1 MNNKWLVYLVAIA
14 AVLIAGSAAYFSVT
28 GLGVLFSGAAIAVMV
43 MAGSLE
49 FAKLVT
55 ATYLKQNWDVIKGF
69 NKWYLTIA
77 VAILMLITSAGI
89 FGYLSNAFQQQSLV
103 LDQVQRQIDVW
114 DIKIKSNNDQ
124 IESLTKQLEGL
135 QSNQGTILEK
145 GKVNNRLLRSIDN
158 RDKQVSKLQDKI
170 SDLQDLNVAQND
182 SINKIKTN
190 NISIE
195 KEVGGFRFVA
205 DAFGVDLKVV
215 VKFFIF
221 LIVIVFDPLAIALII
236 AFNQLSMDTKKED
249 DEEVEEEKEKEK
261 IVIDAKDIVSEVSR
275 LRLSEEDLNKL
286 ESILLNPPKPNEN
299 LKSAAD
305 EYKKREDILSEMMK
319 SDQELGL
326 YEESFEN
333 PMDKEE
339 DEKWDGISQEV
350 WDRMEVIEKQ
360 RELIHGPIT
369 EEDLPPT
376 GALANSEYRQEE
388 NDEFVIKTTDQ
399 MTDEEID
406 EYYRPTETQL
416 IEQEIEELIEKE
428 IELNFSDEFIEQA
441 IAEFN
446 QESLEQEAWDEEL
459 EKQYVEEQVPELFE
473 TLEEVIVDEEPIYQS
488 ETKEVDQI
496 NEIVDTVINE
506 PEPVDTRVIDRTNV
520 ISQDGL
526 FFSQAVSENVQDTSS
541 ETNDEKKKLESLT
554 QESDLTILEKEET
567 PILESQ
573 DSKVTEDLY
582 WETDDVNPNI
592 VIYDL
597 ENNQT
602 IIPTSEEEI
611 TGQPKKVISRNVSS
625 RRRNNR

>member
-145 GKVNNRLLRSIDN
+145 GKVNSRLLRSIDN

-236 AFNQLSMDTKKED
+236 AFNQLSMDGKKED
-249 DEEVEEEKEKEK
+249 DEEEEKEEEKV
-261 IVIDAKDIVSEVSR
+261 VIDAKDIVSEVSR
-275 LRLSEEDLNKL
+275 LRLSEEELSKL
-286 ESILLNPPKPNEN
+286 EDYLLNP
-299 LKSAAD
+299 
-305 EYKKREDILSEMMK
+305 KKNSEREEILSDIMK
-319 SDQELGL
+319 RDQELGL
-326 YEESFEN
+326 YEEPFEN
-333 PMDKEE
+333 PMVKEE

-350 WDRMEVIEKQ
+350 WDRMEAIEKQ
-360 RELIHGPIT
+360 RESIHGPIT

-376 GALANSEYRQEE
+376 GAFANSEYRQEE

-406 EYYRPTETQL
+406 EHYRPTETQL
-416 IEQEIEELIEKE
+416 IEQE

-459 EKQYVEEQVPELFE
+459 EKQYVEEQVPELFV
-473 TLEEVIVDEEPIYQS
+473 TPEESVEEIVVDEEPVYQS

-526 FFSQAVSENVQDTSS
+526 FFSQVVTENIQDTSS
-541 ETNDEKKKLESLT
+541 ETNDEKK
-554 QESDLTILEKEET
+554 
-567 PILESQ
+567 
-573 DSKVTEDLY
+573 
-582 WETDDVNPNI
+582 N
-592 VIYDL
+592 
-597 ENNQT
+597 
-602 IIPTSEEEI
+602 
-611 TGQPKKVISRNVSS
+611 
-625 RRRNNR
+625 

>member
-145 GKVNNRLLRSIDN
+145 GKVNSRLLRSIDN
-158 RDKQVSKLQDKI
+158 RDRQVSKLQDKI

-236 AFNQLSMDTKKED
+236 AFNQLSMDGKKED
-249 DEEVEEEKEKEK
+249 DEEEEKEEEKV
-261 IVIDAKDIVSEVSR
+261 VIDAKDIVSEVSR
-275 LRLSEEDLNKL
+275 LRLSEEELSKL
-286 ESILLNPPKPNEN
+286 EDYLLNP
-299 LKSAAD
+299 
-305 EYKKREDILSEMMK
+305 KKNSEREEILSEMMK
-319 SDQELGL
+319 RDQELGL
-326 YEESFEN
+326 YEEPFEN
-333 PMDKEE
+333 PMVKEE

-350 WDRMEVIEKQ
+350 WDRMEEIEKQ

-369 EEDLPPT
+369 EEDLPSN
-376 GALANSEYRQEE
+376 GAFANSEYRQEE

-406 EYYRPTETQL
+406 EYYGPTETQL
-416 IEQEIEELIEKE
+416 IEQEIEELVEKE

-459 EKQYVEEQVPELFE
+459 EKQYVEEQVPELFVTPE
-473 TLEEVIVDEEPIYQS
+473 ESVEEVVVDEEPVYQS

-520 ISQDGL
+520 TNQDGL
-526 FFSQAVSENVQDTSS
+526 FFSQNITENVQDTSS
-541 ETNDEKKKLESLT
+541 ETNDEKK
-554 QESDLTILEKEET
+554 
-567 PILESQ
+567 
-573 DSKVTEDLY
+573 
-582 WETDDVNPNI
+582 N
-592 VIYDL
+592 
-597 ENNQT
+597 
-602 IIPTSEEEI
+602 
-611 TGQPKKVISRNVSS
+611 
-625 RRRNNR
+625 